1 VVPSIPLPVYYFRFS
16 NKIKSNP
23 PILIEENN
31 QASSLDFETALIYDY
46 ENPILSCVITKKIP
60 FQNDGEKSKP
70 LREKGNDMFKNIY
83 EFDQQDIQDHII
95 LTAYIAEIKEWDNR
109 SHLERIRRYTML
121 LASGLNLP
129 NNEVRLFST
138 AAQLHDI
145 GKITIPDSIL
155 KKTDNL
161 EPHEYEIAE
170 RHTVEGAKLLRG
182 TNSVILQA
190 GEIIAL
196 THHERW
202 DGSGYPRGLADEEI
216 PLSGRICALADVFDA
231 LTTKRPYKD
240 EIQPLK
246 ALELIKDSSGSLF
259 DPTLVKIFE
268 EKFDDVLSIK
278 RSVE

>member
-1 VVPSIPLPVYYFRFS
+1 VVPSIPLPVYYFRYS

-23 PILIEENN
+23 SILIEKNN

-70 LREKGNDMFKNIY
+70 LKEKGNDMFKNIY

>member
-1 VVPSIPLPVYYFRFS
+1 
-16 NKIKSNP
+16 
-23 PILIEENN
+23 
-31 QASSLDFETALIYDY
+31 
-46 ENPILSCVITKKIP
+46 
-60 FQNDGEKSKP
+60 
-70 LREKGNDMFKNIY
+70 MFKNIY
-83 EFDQQDIQDHII
+83 EFDQQDLQDHII
-95 LTAYIAEIKEWDNR
+95 LTAYIAELKEWDNR

-129 NNEVRLFST
+129 NNEVRLFSA
-138 AAQLHDI
+138 AAQLHDV
-145 GKITIPDSIL
+145 GKITIPDLIL

-170 RHTVEGAKLLRG
+170 RHTVEGAKLLRSS
-182 TNSVILQA
+182 NSVILQA

-240 EIQPLK
+240 EIPPLK

>member
-1 VVPSIPLPVYYFRFS
+1 
-16 NKIKSNP
+16 
-23 PILIEENN
+23 
-31 QASSLDFETALIYDY
+31 
-46 ENPILSCVITKKIP
+46 
-60 FQNDGEKSKP
+60 
-70 LREKGNDMFKNIY
+70 MFKNIF
-83 EFDQQDIQDHII
+83 EFDQQELQDHII

-109 SHLERIRRYTML
+109 SHLERIRRYTTL
-121 LASGLNLP
+121 LATNLNLP
-129 NNEVRLFST
+129 NNEVRLFSI

-182 TNSVILQA
+182 SNSIVLQTA
-190 GEIIAL
+190 EIIAL

-202 DGSGYPRGLADEEI
+202 DGSGYPRNLAGEDI

-231 LTTKRPYKD
+231 LTTKRPYKS
-240 EIQPLK
+240 EIHPLK
-246 ALELIKDSSGSLF
+246 ALELIKDSSGTLF

-278 RSVE
+278 RSVA

>member
-1 VVPSIPLPVYYFRFS
+1 MVPSIPLPVYYFRFS

-23 PILIEENN
+23 SILIEENN

-70 LREKGNDMFKNIY
+70 LKEKGNDMFKNIY

>member
-23 PILIEENN
+23 SILIEENN

-70 LREKGNDMFKNIY
+70 LKEKGNDMFKNIY

>member
-1 VVPSIPLPVYYFRFS
+1 VVPSIPLPAYYFWFS

-23 PILIEENN
+23 SIPIEENN

-46 ENPILSCVITKKIP
+46 ENPILSCVITRKIP

-70 LREKGNDMFKNIY
+70 LKEKGNDMFKNIY

-121 LASGLNLP
+121 LASGLTLP

-138 AAQLHDI
+138 ASQLHDI

-240 EIQPLK
+240 EIPPLK